1 MSIATYLAKLARGVS
16 TQGVLGPSKGGT
28 GVTAPGAAGN
38 VLVSDGTIWTSQSG
52 MAGPTGP
59 QGIAGPTGPAGADGI
74 IGVDG
79 AQGPTGPQ
87 GTTGPTGPSGIDQFL
102 VYSQNTTPLTGTP
115 TSFNFT
121 GAGVSAT
128 VFGNDVTITI
138 PGGGGSGGGGGNAFA
153 ASLIFGL

>member
-38 VLVSDGTIWTSQSG
+38 VLVSDGTSWTSQSG
-52 MAGPTGP
+52 M
-59 QGIAGPTGPAGADGI
+59 AGPTGPAGADGI

-79 AQGPTGPQ
+79 AAGP
-87 GTTGPTGPSGIDQFL
+87 TGPTGPSGIDQFL